1 MNESHY
7 YNHIPVA
14 EIKRLHEM
22 GVILVPLADDGRTPN
37 VYGLLTEDD
46 REISKQESD
55 DGEEHPINYI
65 YNHPEF
71 WNVQRI
77 ESEKIRFKNVATLLG
92 RTHLR
97 DPDGQPLYLNAL
109 DIDSE
114 HVFTVLGRLRGPNGQ
129 DVYFIDEMCKNTFV
143 SKTKKKYGRHI
154 FWLSHEQHTPI
165 GTRHCKH
172 GFEFEIKT
180 DNSLGLITLPPSRHR
195 DDSNIRYHSIGKDRI
210 KIIDKMYDK
219 LLAILDDCF
228 RPTVNKTTT
237 GDKYSNHKDK
247 NIRDQDSSQD
257 IEYVEFIIQTIAN
270 RLEPIYKKG
279 HRYSVITGFAGLSHK
294 HSFTNMILAGFC
306 RRSLML
312 QPPGR

>member
-77 ESEKIRFKNVATLLG
+77 ESEKIRFKNVA
-92 RTHLR
+92 
-97 DPDGQPLYLNAL
+97 
-109 DIDSE
+109 
-114 HVFTVLGRLRGPNGQ
+114 VLGRLRGPNGQ

-219 LLAILDDCF
+219 LLAILDD
-228 RPTVNKTTT
+228 
-237 GDKYSNHKDK
+237 
-247 NIRDQDSSQD
+247 
-257 IEYVEFIIQTIAN
+257 
-270 RLEPIYKKG
+270 
-279 HRYSVITGFAGLSHK
+279 
-294 HSFTNMILAGFC
+294 
-306 RRSLML
+306 
-312 QPPGR
+312 